1 MNLPYFIS
9 SRISGNVKGSF
20 SYIISRIAVVS
31 IAIAVGAL
39 LMAFMILL
47 GFQNK
52 IKDKIYSF
60 SGHLLVG
67 KYTLTNSFE
76 ESSFLLDEELKGQLE
91 TTPGIAHFQSFAM
104 RAGLLQIDGEIQG
117 VVIKGLDHR
126 QDSSAFYKQLV
137 DGRMPDLSSKNYT
150 TEVVLSKKISNAL
163 QMSVGDEVLILF
175 IQNPPRYRKLKIVGI
190 YETGLE
196 EFDQSIVYGDLRM
209 IRRING
215 WAENEVGGVEIFV
228 QDLATIDE
236 IHERLFDTL
245 GFDLFVEKVSDRYL
259 QIFDWLA
266 LLNRNVVIFLVLILF
281 VAGFSMVSILLI
293 LIMERTQMVGMLKA
307 LGASNQL
314 IRRVFLAN
322 GVRLVFRGL
331 AWGNAVALG
340 LGLMQYYGRV
350 IPMDAASYYM
360 DHVPIQFDLTAI
372 LAVNALV
379 ILLIGASLF
388 IPLNVIS
395 RIQPI
400 RSIRFD

>member
-1 MNLPYFIS
+1 
-9 SRISGNVKGSF
+9 
-20 SYIISRIAVVS
+20 
-31 IAIAVGAL
+31 
-39 LMAFMILL
+39 MAFMILL

-163 QMSVGDEVLILF
+163 QMLVGDEVLILF

-236 IHERLFDTL
+236 THERLFDTL

>member
-1 MNLPYFIS
+1 
-9 SRISGNVKGSF
+9 
-20 SYIISRIAVVS
+20 
-31 IAIAVGAL
+31 
-39 LMAFMILL
+39 MAFMILL

-76 ESSFLLDEELKGQLE
+76 GSSFLLSDELEAQLE
-91 TTPGIAHFQSFAM
+91 NMEGIAHYQSFAM

-117 VVIKGLDHR
+117 VVLKGLDER
-126 QDSSAFYKQLV
+126 QDTVTFNKQLLS
-137 DGRMPDLSSKNYT
+137 GRMPEIEKDGYS
-150 TEVVLSKKISNAL
+150 TEVVLSKKISSAL
-163 QMSVGDEVLILF
+163 KMSVGDEVLILF
-175 IQNPPRYRKLKIVGI
+175 IQNPPRYRKLQIVGI

-196 EFDQSIVYGDLRM
+196 EFDQNIIYGDLKL

-215 WAENEVGGVEIFV
+215 WEENEVGGVEVFV
-228 QDLATIDE
+228 SDLGKIDE
-236 IHERLFDTL
+236 VHEELFDTL

-293 LIMERTQMVGMLKA
+293 LIMERTQMVGLLKA
-307 LGASNQL
+307 LGSSNQL

-331 AWGNAVALG
+331 VWGNGLALG
-340 LGLMQYYGRV
+340 LGLLQYYGRV
-350 IPMDAASYYM
+350 IPMDAESYYM
-360 DHVPIQFDLTAI
+360 DHVPIQFDATAI
-372 LAVNALV
+372 LGVNLLV
-379 ILLIGASLF
+379 IVLIGASLF